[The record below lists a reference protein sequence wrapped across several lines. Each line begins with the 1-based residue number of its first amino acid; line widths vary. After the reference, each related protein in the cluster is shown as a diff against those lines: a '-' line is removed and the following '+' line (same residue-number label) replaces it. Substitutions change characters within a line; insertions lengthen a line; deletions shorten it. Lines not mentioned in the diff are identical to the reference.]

1 MGAAAAAPSAL
12 GARRQR
18 DVEHDRAGV
27 GILEQQ
33 HLDADLIAG

>member
-1 MGAAAAAPSAL
+1 VGAAAAAATAL
-12 GARRQR
+12 GAGRER